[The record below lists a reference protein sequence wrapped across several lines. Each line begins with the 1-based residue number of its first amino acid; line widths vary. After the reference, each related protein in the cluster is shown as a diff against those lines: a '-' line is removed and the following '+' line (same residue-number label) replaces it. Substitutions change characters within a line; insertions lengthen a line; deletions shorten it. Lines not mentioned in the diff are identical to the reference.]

1 VKFCQLYKGFE
12 RDFGNP
18 ARIRI
23 RTAKELSRLIDDN
36 NGIKPC
42 FLSVSHYKGNK
53 PYLEFIPFDFD
64 GKIERVLKDT
74 NNLEKLL
81 YNNNIPYQ
89 IKFSG
94 RKGTHCVIPLEF
106 DSNHPQFVTPQMMS
120 DIQMHCVN
128 KCKLETFDYHLRGNL
143 NALLR
148 IPQTVHEVSNKPSVI
163 LRENDGCIT
172 VDELCQR
179 LKVKKFTYVFTNNF
193 VSNEKVHPYP
203 CLEYFIKVPNP
214 LNYCRVAF
222 AIYRFKQE
230 KLVSEVL
237 DELSTLEWID
247 WDRYKTTY
255 HLEKICNRI
264 PSYSMPTCDTLDK
277 YGLCFGCQYDDRRI
291 LKKIVRGK

>member
-1 VKFCQLYKGFE
+1 MKFCQLYKGFE

-18 ARIRI
+18 ARIRV
-23 RTAKELSRLIDDN
+23 RTIKELSRLVDDN

-42 FLSVSHYKGNK
+42 FLSISNYKKNK

-64 GKIERVLKDT
+64 GDIERVLKDT
-74 NNLEKLL
+74 NRLEKLL
-81 YNNNIPYQ
+81 YDNDVPYQ

-94 RKGTHCVIPLEF
+94 KKGTHCVIPLKF
-106 DSNHPQFVTPQMMS
+106 NPSHPEFVTPQMMS
-120 DIQMHCVN
+120 DIQMHCVK
-128 KCKLETFDYHLRGNL
+128 KCKLETFDYHLRGYL

-148 IPQTVHEVSNKPSVI
+148 IPYTTHEVSQKPSVV
-163 LRENDGCIT
+163 LRENDGRIT

-179 LKVKKFTYVFTNNF
+179 LKVKKFTYVFANNF
-193 VSNEKVHPYP
+193 VSNEKIHPYP

-222 AIYRFKQE
+222 VIYRLKQGKSVCE
-230 KLVSEVL
+230 ILE
-237 DELSTLEWID
+237 ELSIIGWVD
-247 WDRYKTTY
+247 WNENKTTY
-255 HLEKICNRI
+255 HLNKIYNRE

-277 YGLCFGCQYDDRRI
+277 YGLCYGCKYDDRRI